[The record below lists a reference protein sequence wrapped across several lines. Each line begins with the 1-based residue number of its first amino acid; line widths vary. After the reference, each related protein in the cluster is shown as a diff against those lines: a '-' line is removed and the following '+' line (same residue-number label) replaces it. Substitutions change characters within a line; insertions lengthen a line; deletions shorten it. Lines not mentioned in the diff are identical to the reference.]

1 MKSLPCPRKRMIC
14 GKLLLSQRNQ
24 MTTLGEYNNVIIELH
39 ILRVVNRMRMKYI
52 CRNDGCIT
60 M

>member
-1 MKSLPCPRKRMIC
+1 
-14 GKLLLSQRNQ
+14 